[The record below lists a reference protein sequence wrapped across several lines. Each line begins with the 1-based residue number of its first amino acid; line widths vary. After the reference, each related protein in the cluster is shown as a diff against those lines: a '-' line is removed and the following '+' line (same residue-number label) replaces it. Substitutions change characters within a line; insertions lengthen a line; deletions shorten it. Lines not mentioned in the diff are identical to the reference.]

1 MIEYITPVD
10 LKEALDLMAANKGHA
25 WVIAGGTDMLIDL
38 SRRKKCPQLLIDIT
52 RIPGLNQI
60 RVEAGSAEVGAS
72 VTFAKIKKHPFFRQ
86 HIHALTEAARSV
98 GAAGI
103 QTTATWVGNLVQA
116 MPAADGAIVAL
127 ALEAEACIVDQAKVE
142 WHPVE
147 NLFLAPGKST
157 VDSSSQVVT
166 QIRFPIPDR
175 PWGTAWQR
183 VGRRTSMTL
192 PIVTCAV
199 KIILDEGCIQE
210 AVVALGPVSS
220 RPFRARSVEAYLTG
234 KNPNTD
240 VYTEAGRI
248 AQAESDPRSSLLR
261 ASREY
266 RLAIIPILIRQALA
280 TAVERAEGF
289 KNDQVSQNYSNL
301 LQG

>member
-1 MIEYITPVD
+1 MIEYFTPAD
-10 LKEALDLMAANKGHA
+10 LQEALDLMASSKGQA
-25 WVIAGGTDMLIDL
+25 LVIAGGTDMLLDL

-52 RIPGLNQI
+52 RIPGLNHIQ
-60 RVEAGSAEVGAS
+60 VETDCVEVGAA
-72 VTFAKIKKHPFFRQ
+72 VTFATIKQHPFFRQ
-86 HIHALTEAARSV
+86 QVHALTDAARSV

-127 ALEAEACIVDQAKVE
+127 ALEAEVCIADQSRTFCK
-142 WHPVE
+142 PVE
-147 NLFLAPGKST
+147 SLFLGPGISA

-166 QIRFPIPDR
+166 HLRFPIPDR

-199 KIILDEGCIQE
+199 KVIVDEGRVQR
-210 AVVALGPVSS
+210 AVVALGPVAS
-220 RPFRARSVEAYLTG
+220 RPFRAQTAEAFLAG
-234 KNPNTD
+234 KVPHND
-240 VYTEAGRI
+240 VFVEAGRL
-248 AQAESDPRSSLLR
+248 AQTESDPRSSAVR

-266 RLAIIPILIRQALA
+266 RLAIIPVLVRQALIA
-280 TAVERAEGF
+280 AVERALDL
-289 KNDQVSQNYSNL
+289 KDV
-301 LQG
+301 